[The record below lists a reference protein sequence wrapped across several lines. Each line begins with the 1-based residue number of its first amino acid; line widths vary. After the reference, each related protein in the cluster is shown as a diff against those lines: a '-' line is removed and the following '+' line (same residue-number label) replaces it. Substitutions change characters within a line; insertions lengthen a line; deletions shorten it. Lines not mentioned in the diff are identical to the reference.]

1 MPPSASIARE
11 LMCLIPILQLD
22 ESEIEELLIKGNL
35 RKYLSRRGSD
45 AFYLPNA
52 NQTHLNELSRCCQR

>member
-1 MPPSASIARE
+1 
-11 LMCLIPILQLD
+11 MCLIPILQLD